1 MAIRS
6 RLRQLTLDMPLLLAA
21 LALVCL
27 GLLTVYSAT
36 SIPGAHHGLWMRQLA
51 WAGIAVVV
59 AWVVAGIH
67 YRAYDALAW
76 PLYIIAIGLLVLVL
90 VKGVGVSAMGAK
102 RWLDL
107 GPVHFQPSEL
117 AKVATVILLAR
128 RFDQEKLDLRRFWS
142 WFSALL
148 IVLLPFALVAKEPDL
163 GTSLTFPVILIAM
176 YFWAGMPVGQL
187 LLGLSP
193 VFNVVLFFVNPSL
206 GLWWSAGLL
215 VILLGAIRPRLATV
229 VAVLVL
235 NGAVIVALPQV
246 MNQMHDYQK
255 RRIETFLN
263 PGTDPYR
270 AGYQIIQSRIAIG
283 SGGITGAGYLK
294 GTQKGLAFLPMRH
307 TDFIFSVVGEEWGLL
322 GTVTVVLLYALLVLR
337 GFRLALAARSSFASL
352 LAVGVVSAL
361 FYHIMVNILMT
372 IGWAPVTGLPLPF
385 ISYGGTAL
393 VANGIQIGLLQ
404 SVAIRRTEL

>member
-6 RLRQLTLDMPLLLAA
+6 RLRLPPLDMPLLLAA

-36 SIPGAHHGLWMRQLA
+36 SIPGAHQGLWTRQLA

-59 AWVVAGIH
+59 AWIVASIH

-76 PLYIIAIGLLVLVL
+76 PLYVLSVLLLVLVL
-90 VKGVGVSAMGAK
+90 VKGSSAMGAK

-107 GPVHFQPSEL
+107 GPLHFQPSEL

-128 RFDQEKLDLRRFWS
+128 RFDQEKLDLRRFTH

-148 IVLLPFALVAKEPDL
+148 IVLVPFALVAKEPDL
-163 GTSLTFPVILIAM
+163 GTSLTFPVILITM

-193 VFNVVLFFVNPSL
+193 VLNAALFFL
-206 GLWWSAGLL
+206 TGGLWWSAGL
-215 VILLGAIRPRLATV
+215 VAVLLGAVRPRLATLIMV
-229 VAVLVL
+229 LLLNVAV
-235 NGAVIVALPQV
+235 GYALPHV
-246 MNQMHDYQK
+246 WNHMHDYQK
-255 RRIETFLN
+255 RRIVTFLN
-263 PGTDPYR
+263 PGEDPYR

-283 SGGITGAGYLK
+283 SGGFKGTGYLK

-337 GFRLALAARSSFASL
+337 GFRLALVARSGFASL

-404 SVAIRRTEL
+404 NVAIRRLEL

>member
-1 MAIRS
+1 MGT
-6 RLRQLTLDMPLLLAA
+6 RLRLRLPPVDMPLLLAA
-21 LALVCL
+21 LALVSV

-36 SIPGAHHGLWMRQLA
+36 SIPGAHQGLWMRQLA
-51 WAGIAVVV
+51 WAGVAFVV

-76 PLYIIAIGLLVLVL
+76 PLYLVAIALLVLVL
-90 VKGVGVSAMGAK
+90 AKGSSAMGAK

-107 GPVHFQPSEL
+107 GPLHFQPSEL
-117 AKVATVILLAR
+117 AKVATVVLLAR
-128 RFDQEKLDLRRFWS
+128 RFDHEKLDLRRLRHWLP
-142 WFSALL
+142 ALL
-148 IVLLPFALVAKEPDL
+148 IVLVPFALVAKEPDL
-163 GTSLTFPVILIAM
+163 GTSLTFPVILIVM

-193 VFNVVLFFVNPSL
+193 LLNAALFFL
-206 GLWWSAGLL
+206 TGGLWWSGGL
-215 VILLGAIRPRLATV
+215 VVVLLGAVRPKLSTLAI
-229 VAVLVL
+229 VLLL
-235 NGAVIVALPQV
+235 NVGVGYALPHV
-246 MNQMHDYQK
+246 WDHMHDYQK
-255 RRIETFLN
+255 RRIATFMN
-263 PGTDPYR
+263 PGEDPYR

-283 SGGITGAGYLK
+283 SGGLKGAGYLR
-294 GTQKGLAFLPMRH
+294 GTQKALAFLPMRH

-322 GTVTVVLLYALLVLR
+322 GTLTVVLLYALLVLR
-337 GFRLALAARSSFASL
+337 GFRLALVARSGFASL
-352 LAVGVVSAL
+352 VAVGVMSAL

-404 SVAIRRTEL
+404 NVAIRRSEL

>member
-1 MAIRS
+1 
-6 RLRQLTLDMPLLLAA
+6 MPLLLAA
-21 LALVCL
+21 LALVCV

-36 SIPGAHHGLWMRQLA
+36 SIPGAHNGLWTRQLV
-51 WAGIAVVV
+51 WAGIAFATAWLV
-59 AWVVAGIH
+59 ASIH

-76 PLYIIAIGLLVLVL
+76 PLYFIAIGLLFLVL
-90 VKGVGVSAMGAK
+90 LKGSSAMGAK

-128 RFDQEKLDLRRFWS
+128 RFDHEKLDLRRFKH
-142 WFSALL
+142 WFPALL
-148 IVLLPFALVAKEPDL
+148 IVLVPFALVAKEPDL

-193 VFNVVLFFVNPSL
+193 VFNAVLFFL
-206 GLWWSAGLL
+206 TGGLWWSAGL
-215 VILLGAIRPRLATV
+215 VAILLGAIRPRLSTL
-229 VAVLVL
+229 VAVLLL
-235 NGAVIVALPQV
+235 NGAVGLALPHV
-246 MNQMHDYQK
+246 WNHMHDYQK
-255 RRIETFLN
+255 RRIVTFMN
-263 PGTDPYR
+263 PGEDPYR

-283 SGGITGAGYLK
+283 SGGLRGTGYLK

-322 GTVTVVLLYALLVLR
+322 GTVTVVLRYALLVLR
-337 GFRLALAARSSFASL
+337 GFRLALTARSSFAGL
-352 LAVGVVSAL
+352 LAMGVVSAL
-361 FYHIMVNILMT
+361 FYHVMVNILMT

-404 SVAIRRTEL
+404 NVAIRRMEL